1 MRVLSVLIGVSLFA
15 ISAKGQTVYS
25 IQGALASARTNNP
38 FLKTEGYNINIAQSD
53 ITTSKLRPNP
63 ILNNQ
68 TLLLANSKYYP
79 SGTDIHNSV
88 NRQVWWQ
95 ITRPFQLPALRRSKI
110 EFATQNLNL
119 VQQGFGETTRRFSF
133 AASNQLL
140 GTCII
145 KWTLD

>member
-38 FLKTEGYNINIAQSD
+38 FLKTEGYNINIAQSN

-68 TLLLANSKYYP
+68 SLQLANSKYYSP
-79 SGTDIHNSV
+79 GTEWNNHL

-95 ITRPFQLPALRRSKI
+95 VTKPFQLPSLKKSKI
-110 EFATQNLNL
+110 EFSNQNL
-119 VQQGFGETTRRFSF
+119 QG
-133 AASNQLL
+133 
-140 GTCII
+140 C
-145 KWTLD
+145 

>member
-15 ISAKGQTVYS
+15 ISGSSQTVYS

-38 FLKTEGYNINIAQSD
+38 FLKTEGYNINIAQRD

-79 SGTDIHNSV
+79 SGTNEHNSV

-95 ITRPFQLPALRRSKI
+95 LPHPFQPPSLR
-110 EFATQNLNL
+110 
-119 VQQGFGETTRRFSF
+119 G
-133 AASNQLL
+133 
-140 GTCII
+140 
-145 KWTLD
+145 